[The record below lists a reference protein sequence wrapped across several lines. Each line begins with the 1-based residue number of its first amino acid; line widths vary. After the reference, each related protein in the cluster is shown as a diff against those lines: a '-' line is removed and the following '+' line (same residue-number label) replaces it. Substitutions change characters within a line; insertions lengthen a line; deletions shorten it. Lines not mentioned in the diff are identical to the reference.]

1 METDR
6 IGLAYLFFFFFL
18 FYMGESGGRPG
29 VRMHSRAGHLGA
41 SKAAFLIIFSINYNG
56 KFHSSPLV
64 MDSAQVT
71 FGSKLQR
78 HAYKRL
84 PSLFP

>member
-1 METDR
+1 
-6 IGLAYLFFFFFL
+6 
-18 FYMGESGGRPG
+18 MGESGGRPG

-71 FGSKLQR
+71 FGS
-78 HAYKRL
+78 
-84 PSLFP
+84 PSNIWKQITTARV